1 MADAWVGIDRTSPM
15 SPNPGFRELENVY
28 INRDGTELRRMP
40 GWRAVARPMFGAYI
54 TPTGVASGSNPTITL
69 AGHGLRVGDK
79 VAVDGNSSIAD
90 GEYTV
95 LTVPSTSTF
104 TINATSAGTDTDGTF
119 YVSRGYRLHG
129 FKQIFNRNIVIGED
143 RENQVPTLDIG
154 WITQASDGTT
164 IYLRQ
169 QHWFRPG
176 SPQTVTVATSGIGA
190 LNGSQSATIVDPW
203 TIHVA
208 AVTGSG
214 TTWPT
219 GGTVAFPAADITG
232 LCSWVSGGVPS
243 ITTPTTKWER
253 WPEAV
258 RGQSTTADYTDI
270 YPVHRKSVLD
280 ACEGRVLLAS
290 PGRGMCFQADVRT
303 LDATDSN
310 APYTMPLGLPKGSC
324 HTVNKVG
331 VGSLAAGTYYTCIA
345 YCDRWTGEYGLASD
359 YQEVAING
367 TTETGLQVLWRV
379 PRDVIRELPE
389 SVDVMVFLG
398 MSPLTM
404 RLVWTVPG
412 LFGVGTNGTNAGTSI
427 GSLPSES
434 ALPAPIVEVMPL
446 GSKFIRTLRGWTLG
460 GGNYGNEGL
469 ARATSAVISEQ
480 QSGTNSEIYTGIR
493 QVNMGLPGV
502 APHYQG
508 YELFNAPSSGSAYAA
523 KSVLLDKFKYMEA
536 GAGNFGLAQRW
547 ECDRGY
553 MDSTET
559 VSHIRWPRGMGWFSE
574 QGEAQVSPAVNRV
587 LFDVQNGAD
596 IEGAGTFRDSWVV
609 ASRTESFLFS
619 PGSAPA
625 RSRPLRLS
633 TEFGCIA
640 ANSFVECDMGTAWL
654 SERGPVMWDG
664 GGVRWIGA
672 PVEDIFTACRRD
684 SQGMMPHAIAGH
696 DPARGLLFFG
706 LHREMWSEYYDATTT
721 QPWRDDDRSK
731 LPCDFF
737 LVYSYYT
744 RQWTTWVPPKSLG
757 GVYWIDQMLCDDGV
771 RRTCF
776 LAGGEPFNN
785 SYLELWSAKIY
796 AFEDNDGDDL
806 SATDP
811 ALLGMETAL
820 RSSTAVFAAETI
832 SDVANVREGMSY
844 YVESGGT
851 VAATGVVSGV
861 DTTTGEITLESARTW
876 AAGDKLYV
884 GGIPTRI
891 QTNQAAFSNR
901 PRGKA
906 TSDTATLRH
915 TVETESGSYLTGTV
929 GSTTLEPKGMA
940 GYRTSVKYLA
950 SGEELVGDLRI
961 YSPGSYRLK
970 RLTWELQERG

>member
-1 MADAWVGIDRTSPM
+1 MADSAWVGLDRTSPM
-15 SPNPGFRELENVY
+15 APNPGFRELENVY

-40 GWRAVARPMFGAYI
+40 GWRCVARPMFGDYI
-54 TPTGVASGSNPTITL
+54 TVSAVASGSNPQITC

-79 VAVDGNSSIAD
+79 VAVDSNSSIAD

-104 TINATSAGTDTDGTF
+104 TINATSVGTDTDGTF
-119 YVSRGYRLHG
+119 YVSRGYKLHG
-129 FKQIFNRNIVIGED
+129 FKQIFNRNIVVGED

-154 WITQASDGTT
+154 WILQETTGTT
-164 IYLRQ
+164 VYLRQ

-176 SPQTVTVATSGIGA
+176 SPQTVTVASSGIAG
-190 LNGSQSATIVDPW
+190 LNGSQSATIIDPW

-208 AVTGSG
+208 AVTG
-214 TTWPT
+214 TPPATWPT
-219 GGTVAFPAADITG
+219 GGTVAFPTADITG
-232 LCSWVSGGVPS
+232 LCSWVSSDVPS
-243 ITTPTTKWER
+243 ITTPTAKWDR
-253 WPEAV
+253 WPEPV

-280 ACEGRVLLAS
+280 ASEGRVLMAS

-303 LDATDSN
+303 LDAADSN
-310 APYTMPLGLPKGSC
+310 APYTLPLGLPKGSC
-324 HTVNKVG
+324 HSVSSG
-331 VGSLAAGTYYTCIA
+331 VGSLAAGTYYVSIA
-345 YCDRWTGEYGLASD
+345 YCDRWTGEFGLASD
-359 YQEVAING
+359 AQEITLGAPAGI
-367 TTETGLQVLWRV
+367 QVNWRV
-379 PRDVIRELPE
+379 PRDVLRELPD

-404 RLVWTVPG
+404 RLVWTVLG
-412 LFGVGTNGTNAGTSI
+412 SFGTGTGGSNAGTI
-427 GSLPSES
+427 VNSLPAES
-434 ALPAPIVEVMPL
+434 AMPAPILEVMPL

-469 ARATSAVISEQ
+469 ARATSAVITEQ
-480 QSGTNSEIYTGIR
+480 QVGTNAEIYTGIR
-493 QVNMGLPGV
+493 QVNMGLPGI

-508 YELFNAPSSGSAYAA
+508 YELFNAPSGGGGVYAA

-553 MDSTET
+553 MDEQET
-559 VSHIRWPRGMGWFSE
+559 ISHIRWPRGMGWFSE
-574 QGEAQVSPAVNRV
+574 QGESQVSPAVNRV

-633 TEFGCIA
+633 TEFGCVA
-640 ANSFVECDMGTAWL
+640 ANSFVECDLGTAWL

-664 GGVRWIGA
+664 GAVRWIGA
-672 PVEDIFTACRRD
+672 PVEDLFNACRRD

-696 DPARGLLFFG
+696 DPERGLLYFG
-706 LHREMWSEYYDATTT
+706 LHKEQWSEYYDATTT

-757 GVYWIDQMLCDDGV
+757 GVYWIDQMLCDDGR

-776 LAGGEPFNN
+776 LAGGEPFDN
-785 SYLELWSAKIY
+785 SYLELWNAKIY
-796 AFEDNDGDDL
+796 AFVDDDGDDL
-806 SATDP
+806 ASTDP
-811 ALLGMETAL
+811 ALLGMTT
-820 RSSTAVFAAETI
+820 STVGSASVFAADTV
-832 SDVANVREGMSY
+832 SDVANIRKGMHY
-844 YVESGGT
+844 HIESGGA
-851 VAATGVVSGV
+851 VAASGVVSDV
-861 DTTTGEITLESARTW
+861 DTTAGEITLDAAHTW
-876 AAGDKLYV
+876 ASGDKLYV

-891 QTNQAAFSNR
+891 QTNQVAFSDR
-901 PRGKA
+901 PRGLA
-906 TSDTATLRH
+906 TSDTVALRH
-915 TVETESGSYLTGTV
+915 TVETASGSYVTGTI
-929 GSTTLEPKGMA
+929 GSTTLRDKAMS
-940 GYRTSVKYLA
+940 GYRTSVKYTA